1 MKFRQ
6 RKLRFCSPPCP
17 PPPRFFPVPAPSAGL
32 FACSFICSGSQRL
45 LSTYWLLAPMS
56 PPESWHVTQ
65 LSLPRRCPCSAPLS
79 STLLFLLHQAGGWG
93 SRGETQRVAVVTKG
107 ETGWWSSA
115 VKSALVFRLRI
126 TPTLATCGKEGDW
139 GQILCFLETPQG
151 GERFSRP

>member
-1 MKFRQ
+1 MGPGGGEAGVE
-6 RKLRFCSPPCP
+6 LR
-17 PPPRFFPVPAPSAGL
+17 G
-32 FACSFICSGSQRL
+32 
-45 LSTYWLLAPMS
+45 
-56 PPESWHVTQ
+56 
-65 LSLPRRCPCSAPLS
+65 
-79 STLLFLLHQAGGWG
+79 
-93 SRGETQRVAVVTKG
+93 VAVVTKR